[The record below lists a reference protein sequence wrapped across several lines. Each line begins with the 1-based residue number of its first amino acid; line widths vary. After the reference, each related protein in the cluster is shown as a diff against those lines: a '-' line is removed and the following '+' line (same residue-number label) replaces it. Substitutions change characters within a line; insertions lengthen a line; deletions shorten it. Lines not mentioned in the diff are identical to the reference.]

1 MSNNEIYEQMFD
13 LDINNYTIND
23 LKSFLKLPNEYDLL
37 ELTNKCE
44 ILTKRINQ
52 SNQPMS
58 QKKDINYFINKTKKI
73 LQYYLEKD
81 DTEKEDT
88 ENTET
93 IIKERVTQSN
103 MLQTKYGNPIGKIL
117 LPMSSSHQ
125 PLQTHSINTNNI
137 SGYGIN
143 STLVSYVFNTQLRDQ
158 YFYTTPSNCT
168 FTLPTRLENVISV
181 QLSALQIPN
190 TMLTFSKIRGTN
202 QLFIEE
208 NVTGNNA
215 LVIIPDGNYPANDF
229 AIILTNAINQ
239 QVLGGIPRFTV
250 VVDPYTNK
258 ITITN
263 STYSFKMNI
272 IKKEPYY
279 NCSNKEHYRLGI
291 PDREDADPKKPD
303 IPPSLLFNSMGY
315 NMGYRKVE
323 YNGEQSYTAEGNY
336 NTTFTDYVYFAF
348 NDYNNCYIDNT
359 IGVLP
364 NYLIKSNILALV
376 PITSNTF
383 SVEFNNT
390 ADNINRTRIYNSP
403 VIISKFS
410 IQILNQYGE
419 ILDLNLNDYS
429 FCISVNSVYNI
440 SNKTSPIEMEIP
452 V

>member
-1 MSNNEIYEQMFD
+1 MSNNKIYEQMFD

-23 LKSFLKLPNEYDLL
+23 LKSFFKLPNGYDLL

-44 ILTKRINQ
+44 ILTKSINQ
-52 SNQPMS
+52 SNQPINK
-58 QKKDINYFINKTKKI
+58 KKDIIYFIDKTKKI
-73 LQYYLEKD
+73 LQYALEKD
-81 DTEKEDT
+81 ELTKNDT

-93 IIKERVTQSN
+93 IEGVTQSN
-103 MLQTKYGNPIGKIL
+103 MLQSNNGNPIGKIL

-137 SGYGIN
+137 SGYGII
-143 STLVSYVFNTQLRDQ
+143 STMVNYVFNTQLRDQ

-168 FTLPTRLENVISV
+168 FTLPTKFENVISI

-190 TMLTFSKIRGTN
+190 VMLTFSKIRGTN

-208 NVTGNNA
+208 DVTGNKA
-215 LVIIPDGNYPANDF
+215 IVIIPDGNYPANDF

-250 VVDPYTNK
+250 VVDQYTNK

-272 IKKEPYY
+272 IEKELYY
-279 NCSNKEHYRLGI
+279 DCSNKEHYRLGI
-291 PDREDADPKKPD
+291 PDKEGADPKKPD
-303 IPPSLLFNSMGY
+303 IPPSFLFNSMGY
-315 NMGYRKVE
+315 YMGYRKVQ

-336 NTTFTDYVYFAF
+336 DTTFTNYIYFVL

-364 NYLIKSNILALV
+364 NYMIKSNILAVV
-376 PITSNTF
+376 PITAGTF

-390 ADNINRTRIYNSP
+390 ADNINRTRTYNSP
-403 VIISKFS
+403 VTISKFS
-410 IQILNQYGE
+410 IQVLNQYGE
-419 ILDLNLNDYS
+419 ILDLYLNDYS

-440 SNKTSPIEMEIP
+440 SQEIKQIQMTIP